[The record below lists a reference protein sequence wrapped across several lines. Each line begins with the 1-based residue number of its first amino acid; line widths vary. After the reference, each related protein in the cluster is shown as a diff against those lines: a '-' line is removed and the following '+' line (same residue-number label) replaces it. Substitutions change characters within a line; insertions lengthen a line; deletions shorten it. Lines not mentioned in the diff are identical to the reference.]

1 MSKIVLGKGLGAL
14 IPDSANAT
22 AVENKYRMVGLESIA
37 PNPMQPRR
45 EFDEAGLS
53 QLAASLKKDG
63 LMQPLVVRHNGSG
76 YTIIAGERRFR
87 AAKLAGF
94 TQVPVVLMDES
105 DDYRLLQLA
114 LVENLQREDLNP
126 MEVAEALRSLLEK
139 GNLTQNEV
147 AVQVGKSRASVAN
160 LLRLLTL
167 PESIQQM
174 LRDGRLSEG
183 HARAILA
190 LGNDEERLRLAEQIM
205 ADQLSVRAA
214 ERTARQ
220 KKKRKLIPKRK
231 IPALVEVENYL
242 KGLLGTS
249 VKVHPGLKRGRIEVE
264 YYTDEDLDRLLELFR
279 RIEVR

>member
-14 IPDSANAT
+14 IPDSVNAT
-22 AVENKYRMVGLESIA
+22 SVESRYRMVGLENIA

-45 EFDEAGLS
+45 EFDEARLT
-53 QLAASLKKDG
+53 QLAVSLKKDG
-63 LMQPLVVRHNGSG
+63 MMQPLVVRQDGSV

-94 TQVPVVLMDES
+94 TQVPVALMDGT
-105 DDYRLLQLA
+105 DDAQMLQLA

-139 GNLTQNEV
+139 GNLTQNDL
-147 AVQVGKSRASVAN
+147 AVEVGKSRTAVTN
-160 LLRLLTL
+160 LLRLLAL
-167 PESIQQM
+167 PEPIQRM
-174 LRDGRLSEG
+174 LRDGRLTEG

-190 LGNDEERLRLAEQIM
+190 VGSDDERMRLAEQIVT
-205 ADQLSVRAA
+205 DQLSVRAA
-214 ERTARQ
+214 EKTARL
-220 KKKRKLIPKRK
+220 KKRRKLIPKRK

-249 VKVHPGLKRGRIEVE
+249 VKVHPGLKRGRIEIE
-264 YYTDEDLDRLLELFR
+264 YYTDEDLDRLLDMFR